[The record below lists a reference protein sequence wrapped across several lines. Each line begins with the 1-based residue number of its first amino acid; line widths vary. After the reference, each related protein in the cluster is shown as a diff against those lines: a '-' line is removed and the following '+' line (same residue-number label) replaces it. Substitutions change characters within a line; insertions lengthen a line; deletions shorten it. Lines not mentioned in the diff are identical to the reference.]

1 MGTIS
6 QDFRG
11 LVNIHKYAFAQ
22 IQPLSVGGQN
32 EGTRLLLGTDI
43 TGVLAALVG
52 NPNSANLANQNLVNT
67 STTTEYLLA
76 AGAAAFDPNC
86 ASASISAAM
95 AAGCSTVGTFA
106 SCGTGCGLYPE
117 QEQLWAD
124 ANGGLFSTYPT
135 SLWYPAGAAIWQELR
150 GTLTNMIP
158 AASIGDAGDT
168 MALLSDPNS
177 IINSGTFVEAFNMT
191 DRTYWITNATALA
204 NMQQITMGTYKV
216 NLTSFL
222 GTNTQSVM
230 LGCPYTSNGGSE
242 CSLDNLNQYVNYGP
256 VYTSNTFTPA
266 SDSPGTMPFTPSISF
281 PGAQC
286 FAAYNPTNNNGPE
299 TIGRGS
305 GTSGK
310 CIIVRYECE

>member
-1 MGTIS
+1 M
-6 QDFRG
+6 
-11 LVNIHKYAFAQ
+11 
-22 IQPLSVGGQN
+22 
-32 EGTRLLLGTDI
+32 LGTDI
-43 TGVLAALVG
+43 TRVPAALIG
-52 NPNSANLANQNLVNT
+52 DPNSANLTDQNLVNT

-86 ASASISAAM
+86 ASANRSTALAD
-95 AAGCSTVGTFA
+95 GCSTIGTFA
-106 SCGTGCGLYPE
+106 SCGTGCGLNPQ

-124 ANGGLFSTYPT
+124 ANGGIFRTYPT
-135 SLWYPAGAAIWQELR
+135 NLWYPAGAAIWQELR

-177 IINSGTFVEAFNMT
+177 IINVGTFAEAFNMT

-204 NMQQITMGTYKV
+204 NMQQIVMGTYQV

-222 GTNTQSVM
+222 GTNTQSVV
-230 LGCPYTSNGGSE
+230 LGCPDIENGICAEGEAS
-242 CSLDNLNQYVNYGP
+242 VNFGPLYG
-256 VYTSNTFTPA
+256 SNTFTPA
-266 SDSPGTMPFTPSISF
+266 SDSPGTMPFTPDISF

-286 FAAYNPTNNNGPE
+286 FAAYNPTNNNGPG

-310 CIIVRYECE
+310 HMPSSVLWSI

>member
-86 ASASISAAM
+86 GSASISAAI

-106 SCGTGCGLYPE
+106 SCGTGCGLNPE

-204 NMQQITMGTYKV
+204 NMQQIMMGTYQV

-222 GTNTQSVM
+222 GTNTQSVTLVCSDIDNGQCF
-230 LGCPYTSNGGSE
+230 LGTAGSGR
-242 CSLDNLNQYVNYGP
+242 VNYGP
-256 VYTSNTFTPA
+256 ALTSNTFTPA
-266 SDSPGTMPFTPSISF
+266 SDSPGTMPFTPDISF

-286 FAAYNPTNNNGPE
+286 FAAYNPTNNNGPG

-310 CIIVRYECE
+310 HMPSSVMWSI